1 MAIYLTLH
9 RTLYTLEILSPWSL
23 SIYWREICGNS
34 ICLDTWTW
42 IEITQVF
49 ALFLS
54 RRKNRMEEIINE
66 KEYYAV
72 WCWAHFV
79 VILWPI
85 ICLQQNVE
93 CTRTKSHEIFD
104 FCQRYIITH
113 KTLFFCQANSLV
125 KWITST
131 FYFCLNV
138 ALDIYQNRTL
148 VDKSNCS
155 TKKPP
160 FWHTEKIK

>member
-1 MAIYLTLH
+1 MFIVVTFYFIRDYRIINLLFEFKYIPVGIFSIETLLAIYLTLH

-93 CTRTKSHEIFD
+93 CKRTKSHEIFD

-125 KWITST
+125 
-131 FYFCLNV
+131 
-138 ALDIYQNRTL
+138 
-148 VDKSNCS
+148 
-155 TKKPP
+155 
-160 FWHTEKIK
+160 